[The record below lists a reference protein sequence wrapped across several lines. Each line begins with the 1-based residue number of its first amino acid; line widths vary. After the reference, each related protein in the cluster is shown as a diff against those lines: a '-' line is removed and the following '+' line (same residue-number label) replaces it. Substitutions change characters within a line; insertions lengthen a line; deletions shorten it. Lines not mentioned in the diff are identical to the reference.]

1 MHMQST
7 SCGMPG
13 QMKHKIESRF
23 LGENINSLRY
33 TDDTTLMA
41 GKKEELNSL
50 LKKVKEESKKADL
63 KLIIQ
68 KTKIMAFGSIT
79 SWEIDGGKK
88 ETLRD
93 FSFYLGSKI
102 TSDSDCSHEI
112 KIHFLLGRKYMKNT
126 GH

>member
-13 QMKHKIESRF
+13 QMKHKIESRL

-50 LKKVKEESKKADL
+50 LKKVKGE
-63 KLIIQ
+63 
-68 KTKIMAFGSIT
+68 
-79 SWEIDGGKK
+79 
-88 ETLRD
+88 
-93 FSFYLGSKI
+93 
-102 TSDSDCSHEI
+102 
-112 KIHFLLGRKYMKNT
+112 
-126 GH
+126 